1 MLFSFFCAILR
12 EDCVSRFESERCA
25 RESALAR
32 KGQKHLTS
40 TLEGG
45 KFEAAV
51 GGSATQPSSNARGAH
66 FEASFHEAALGSFFF
81 VSTTEF

>member
-1 MLFSFFCAILR
+1 M
-12 EDCVSRFESERCA
+12 
-25 RESALAR
+25 
-32 KGQKHLTS
+32 
-40 TLEGG
+40 EGG